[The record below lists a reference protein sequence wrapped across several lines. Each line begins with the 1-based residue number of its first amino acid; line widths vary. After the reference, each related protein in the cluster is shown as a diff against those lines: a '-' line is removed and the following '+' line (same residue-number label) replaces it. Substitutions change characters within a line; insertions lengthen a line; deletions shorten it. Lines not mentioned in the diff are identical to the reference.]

1 LKLSMSYAIP
11 DNLVDTDSP
20 LLIYPELAELL
31 WFNEAIVFNQI
42 HYWLKLYQEDK
53 SHIHKERVWIY
64 NSYENWKTNF
74 PRWSTSTIRRAI
86 NKLEKQWYIMSW
98 NFNKMKMDKT
108 KWYTIDFAIY
118 RQKLQAHKRTSNI
131 ANWKNESNLMS
142 EAIPKTTSQTTS
154 ENNNY
159 SSSEDDVYIPNQFY
173 LDNSRDLNED
183 VDSTQSD
190 YQRIT
195 RIFDN
200 KMSVLNISKACRKIK
215 EICDEYGFEYDFSK
229 RSISFVHCK
238 RYDGIM
244 DKIVSEV
251 NSREWDSFL
260 DVIEGWRLVVTRQ

>member
-1 LKLSMSYAIP
+1 M
-11 DNLVDTDSP
+11 
-20 LLIYPELAELL
+20 
-31 WFNEAIVFNQI
+31 
-42 HYWLKLYQEDK
+42 
-53 SHIHKERVWIY
+53 
-64 NSYENWKTNF
+64 
-74 PRWSTSTIRRAI
+74 
-86 NKLEKQWYIMSW
+86 
-98 NFNKMKMDKT
+98 
-108 KWYTIDFAIY
+108 
-118 RQKLQAHKRTSNI
+118 
-131 ANWKNESNLMS
+131 NESNLMS
-142 EAIPKTTSQTTS
+142 EAIPETTSQTTS

-159 SSSEDDVYIPNQFY
+159 SSSEDDVYIPDQFY

-251 NSREWDSFL
+251 YSRE
-260 DVIEGWRLVVTRQ
+260 